1 MTLMSAMVGETVTLH
16 ANVTEI
22 QKNELIRWK
31 FAKSREY
38 NQAAFSVIAKWDKT
52 SNEENLYNEERFKD
66 RLQLHHNTGSLTIS
80 NITPKHYGHY
90 KLQIISEGRKITK
103 TFSVASYV
111 STVSPSI
118 VLI

>member
-1 MTLMSAMVGETVTLH
+1 MLNPENT
-16 ANVTEI
+16 
-22 QKNELIRWK
+22 IRL
-31 FAKSREY
+31 R
-38 NQAAFSVIAKWDKT
+38 FSVIAKWDKT

-66 RLQLHHNTGSLTIS
+66 RLQLHHNTGSLTIT

>member
-38 NQAAFSVIAKWDKT
+38 NQAAFFCHS
-52 SNEENLYNEERFKD
+52 
-66 RLQLHHNTGSLTIS
+66 
-80 NITPKHYGHY
+80 
-90 KLQIISEGRKITK
+90 
-103 TFSVASYV
+103 
-111 STVSPSI
+111 
-118 VLI
+118 